1 MNGLSIMGVIISYC
15 GIGLF
20 FMYKS
25 KKTGAKLLIYASI
38 VGICFGLQYLGS
50 FIDFVTILLTDNNM
64 DNPNGLY
71 SILNQIWLPPA
82 MIFSIYLA
90 AELLIPE
97 KKWHIVSIYIVL
109 GIIFELFI
117 LLDPMGS
124 FTFVDPESPGE
135 DLIDSQF
142 TFGSPAGIIFIIFF
156 LSFITF
162 WGFGFLYKSIKS
174 IGILRKKFLLLSI
187 GSIYTLTFA
196 IIDSLTSQGIII
208 FFARFCTFSGFL
220 FFYFGLREEPAESK
234 KLHPKKEVKV
244 EGRLFRLARAKPTE
258 ITEEEVTFH
267 KEQKICLVC
276 KGKVEGYNVFI
287 CRSCDVLYCQNCAQA
302 LENLENMCWVC
313 NEPINEAK
321 PVELYK
327 EEEEAVVT
335 KEKTYEKGKKKI

>member
-1 MNGLSIMGVIISYC
+1 MNGLSSMAVVISYC

-20 FMYKS
+20 FIYKS
-25 KKTGAKLLIYASI
+25 KKTDAKLLIYVSI
-38 VGICFGLQYLGS
+38 AGICFGLQYLGS

-71 SILNQIWLPPA
+71 GILNQVWLPPA

-162 WGFGFLYKSIKS
+162 WGFGFLYKSVKS
-174 IGILRKKFLLLSI
+174 TGILRKKFLLLSI

-208 FFARFCTFSGFL
+208 SSLDFVRLVVFCFF
-220 FFYFGLREEPAESK
+220 
-234 KLHPKKEVKV
+234 
-244 EGRLFRLARAKPTE
+244 
-258 ITEEEVTFH
+258 I
-267 KEQKICLVC
+267 LV
-276 KGKVEGYNVFI
+276 
-287 CRSCDVLYCQNCAQA
+287 
-302 LENLENMCWVC
+302 
-313 NEPINEAK
+313 
-321 PVELYK
+321 
-327 EEEEAVVT
+327 
-335 KEKTYEKGKKKI
+335 YEKNLLSPKNYILKRKLKLRADFSD